1 MAAEVAGDFTEA
13 VAAIA
18 VGGTPTAAE
27 DIADRKAA
35 ITVDAP
41 TTEVVI
47 TVLRIPGIM
56 AATVLM
62 EIAPPMVIIHPA
74 IPHTEGIAQ
83 AISVE

>member
-1 MAAEVAGDFTEA
+1 MAEAVAGDFTEA
-13 VAAIA
+13 VA
-18 VGGTPTAAE
+18 E
-27 DIADRKAA
+27 DIADREAA

-47 TVLRIPGIM
+47 TALRIPGIM

-62 EIAPPMVIIHPA
+62 EIAPPMAIIHPA

-83 AISVE
+83 AISVG